1 VKLDYAN
8 MMADVI
14 GPETGVEEHEI
25 AALQPRVEAIHADL
39 MAGREQGRYPFYD
52 LPGDRGQL
60 EQMLEA
66 GERLAG
72 RCRNLLVLGIGG
84 SALGTTALFRA
95 LADLQHNLNPPK
107 GRPRL
112 FVLDNVD
119 PVGIHAL
126 LNQLD
131 ASETHCVVISK
142 SGTTVETMAQFLL
155 LRQWLEQGVG
165 DAFREQLIFITD
177 PAKGGL
183 RQLAGQEGVETY
195 AIPDGVGGRFSVFT
209 PVGLLPLAAV
219 GVDITA
225 LLTGAEAFRERLTA
239 PGLFENPAY
248 LNAVLQFLAYGKGLH
263 TTVMMSYSD
272 QLRDVADWFRQL
284 WAESLGK
291 KYAVD
296 GRVVHLGPTPVNAL
310 GTTDQHSQVQLYMEG
325 PFDKTVTLLAPEK
338 FSNDMELSAWPAAPQ
353 LDYLHG
359 KSLGQLMRSEQLATA
374 VALAKNRRSN
384 CTLTVPEVSP
394 GTLGQLL
401 YMLEVQTVF
410 AGGLFGVNP
419 LDQPG
424 VEEGKEFTYALMG
437 RKGYEQKLDEVQRWS
452 ETDGKYRFEL

>member
-1 VKLDYAN
+1 MKLDYAN

-14 GPETGVEEHEI
+14 GPETGIEEQ
-25 AALQPRVEAIHADL
+25 ALVAMQPRVEAVHMRL
-39 MAGREQGRYPFYD
+39 MSGRKEGRYPFYD
-52 LPGDRGQL
+52 LPDDRAQL

-66 GERLAG
+66 GERLAK
-72 RCRNLLVLGIGG
+72 RCRNLVVLGIGG
-84 SALGTTALFRA
+84 SALGTIALFRA
-95 LADLQHNLNPPK
+95 LADLQHNLNPPQ

-126 LNQLD
+126 LSQLE
-131 ASETHCVVISK
+131 AVETHCVVISK
-142 SGTTVETMAQFLL
+142 SGATVETMAQFLL

-165 DAFREQLIFITD
+165 SSFREHLTFITD
-177 PAKGGL
+177 PAKGAL
-183 RQLAGQEGVETY
+183 RQLAVQEGIEAY

-209 PVGLLPLAAV
+209 PVALLPLAAV
-219 GVDITA
+219 GVDIEG
-225 LLTGAEAFRERLTA
+225 LLAGAAASEVQLTA

-291 KYAVD
+291 KHALD
-296 GRVVHLGPTPVNAL
+296 GSIVHVGPTPVNAL

-325 PFDKTVTLLAPEK
+325 PFDKTVTLLAPER
-338 FSNDMELSAWPAAPQ
+338 FSEELELSAWSAAPQ

-359 KSLGQLMRSEQLATA
+359 KSLGQLMRSEQQATA
-374 VALAKNRRSN
+374 VALAKSRRSN
-384 CTLTVPEVSP
+384 CTLSIPEVSP
-394 GTLGQLL
+394 QALGQLL

-410 AGGLFGVNP
+410 AGGLFRVDP

-437 RKGYEQKLDEVQRWS
+437 RSGYEQKLDEFKRWS
-452 ETDGKYRFEL
+452 ASDRKYLFDL